1 MFTPFIK
8 IFLVIFF
15 TFIPVNYSIKY
26 LTNNQKYLIK
36 TILKQPKSTPYMI
49 DKIHQILYHQYPYK
63 AMEMAFDFKKKYS
76 IQTKHIQF
84 IELKMY
90 ASKGLLLAIKKYNPE
105 YPFITHMTIYVNGQL
120 HQGICDLHPLT
131 ILPKTMR
138 LSKKWKAENKKTYN
152 ALIKTTFVG
161 NDEYLYEKNMNRH
174 KVNNYKEYEIF
185 IKVWNII
192 NNLDIEYQRIMRYKY
207 NFFMEKIRSN
217 NEVSQLM
224 CCSEE
229 CIRKKIINVKNI
241 IREELNHNDVKVLQ

>member
-1 MFTPFIK
+1 M
-8 IFLVIFF
+8 
-15 TFIPVNYSIKY
+15 NYSIKY

-36 TILKQPKSTPYMI
+36 TILQHPQSTLYMI
-49 DKIHQILYHQYPYK
+49 DKVRQILYHQYQYK

-90 ASKGLLLAIKKYNPE
+90 ASKGLLMAIKNYNPE

-120 HQGICDLHPLT
+120 HQGMCHLHPLT

-152 ALIKTTFVG
+152 SLIKTTFVG
-161 NDEYLYEKNMNRH
+161 NDDYLYEKNSHRCGLQGSG
-174 KVNNYKEYEIF
+174 EYSTF
-185 IKVWNII
+185 AAVWNII
-192 NNLDIEYQRIMRYKY
+192 HNLDIEHQRIMKYKY
-207 NFFMEKIRSN
+207 DFYMQSIRSN
-217 NEVSQLM
+217 SEVSQLM

-229 CIRKKIINVKNI
+229 CIRKKILYVKDE
-241 IREELNHNDVKVLQ
+241 IRRNLFTHFLELTP

>member
-1 MFTPFIK
+1 
-8 IFLVIFF
+8 
-15 TFIPVNYSIKY
+15 
-26 LTNNQKYLIK
+26 
-36 TILKQPKSTPYMI
+36 
-49 DKIHQILYHQYPYK
+49 
-63 AMEMAFDFKKKYS
+63 
-76 IQTKHIQF
+76 
-84 IELKMY
+84 
-90 ASKGLLLAIKKYNPE
+90 LLAIKNYNPE

-120 HQGICDLHPLT
+120 HQGMCDLHPLT

-152 ALIKTTFVG
+152 SLIKTKFVG

-217 NEVSQLM
+217 SDVAELM
-224 CCSEE
+224 CCSDE
-229 CIRKKIINVKNI
+229 CVRKKILYVKNT
-241 IREELNHNDVKVLQ
+241 IREKLNYKDLKILL

>member
-1 MFTPFIK
+1 M
-8 IFLVIFF
+8 
-15 TFIPVNYSIKY
+15 NYSIKY

-36 TILKQPKSTPYMI
+36 TILQHPKSTPYMI
-49 DKIHQILYHQYPYK
+49 DKVHQILYHQYQYK

-90 ASKGLLLAIKKYNPE
+90 ASKGLLLAIKNYNPE

-120 HQGICDLHPLT
+120 HQGMCDLHPLT

-138 LSKKWKAENKKTYN
+138 LSKKWKTENKKTYN
-152 ALIKTTFVG
+152 SLIKTTFVG

-185 IKVWNII
+185 TKVWSIV

-207 NFFMEKIRSN
+207 NFLMEKIRSN
-217 NEVSQLM
+217 SDVAELM
-224 CCSEE
+224 CCSHEY
-229 CIRKKIINVKNI
+229 IRKKILYVKNI
-241 IREELNHNDVKVLQ
+241 VREELDYKGCITQLK

>member
-1 MFTPFIK
+1 
-8 IFLVIFF
+8 
-15 TFIPVNYSIKY
+15 
-26 LTNNQKYLIK
+26 
-36 TILKQPKSTPYMI
+36 
-49 DKIHQILYHQYPYK
+49 
-63 AMEMAFDFKKKYS
+63 
-76 IQTKHIQF
+76 
-84 IELKMY
+84 
-90 ASKGLLLAIKKYNPE
+90 
-105 YPFITHMTIYVNGQL
+105 MTIYVNGQL

-217 NEVSQLM
+217 NKVSQLM

-241 IREELNHNDVKVLQ
+241 IREELNHNDLKVLL